1 MTYRLQLS
9 PAEAVEESLSL
20 EPGPLSE
27 AENAV
32 VAAAIEES
40 TSRPASTGTGA
51 RGPPGGCVGS
61 IR

>member
-9 PAEAVEESLSL
+9 PAEAVEEPLSL

-32 VAAAIEES
+32 VVAAIEES
-40 TSRPASTGTGA
+40 TSRPASTATGA
-51 RGPPGGCVGS
+51 RGPPGGCV
-61 IR
+61 RLVR